1 MALFSGTVA
10 DMLDRDASPNCV
22 PAHHRE
28 VIYGVFLTGAYEELL
43 SHYLLR
49 GSLNREYPSSHHVVD
64 ERKVTSLLAALDHY
78 WLAVQ
83 CVPQPLEY
91 EDLPA
96 HVGADSHP
104 RSHDY

>member
-1 MALFSGTVA
+1 MALLSRTVA
-10 DMLDRDASPNCV
+10 DMFDRDASPDYV
-22 PAHHRE
+22 PACSRE
-28 VIYGVFLTGAYEELL
+28 FIYRVFQAGAYEELL

-78 WLAVQ
+78 GLAVQ

-91 EDLPA
+91 EDLSA
-96 HVGADSHP
+96 HVGADSHS